1 MRARTW
7 FAAATIAL
15 LFLAPLGRALGQ
27 EARPT
32 GQTGVEFRSVS
43 YGTGFDTKSL
53 SEFAVP
59 IGFAYPASPRLT
71 LDAGTYFVSAQR
83 TDATGGTTSLSG
95 LTDVV
100 VRGAYQLKP
109 DVAVL
114 TVAVNVPTGQSTIN
128 LNQALLA
135 NALASDLVP
144 FPVASFGTGFSLTT
158 GIALAKPAGLWAI
171 GFAGSYRYTGSYQPL
186 SDSGLTSS
194 LKPGSE
200 IRVRLGADRLVGQG
214 RLSLGMTYST
224 FGDDEYG
231 TSTRN
236 PGARFIPQAAWTT
249 PLGLNNSL
257 AVYAWDLYRQVTDT
271 NQASNHLNTVT
282 LGAVLSLRAGA
293 RNVFRPQLEFR
304 QSGGL
309 TSGHVIG
316 LSARYQMV
324 AGERLTIV
332 PAVRLDLGSV
342 VAGASGTTASLTGF
356 GASLMLRSSF

>member
-1 MRARTW
+1 MRAQTL
-7 FAAATIAL
+7 FAAAAIAVL
-15 LFLAPLGRALGQ
+15 LLVPRERALGQ
-27 EARPT
+27 DARPT
-32 GQTGVEFRSVS
+32 GQAGVEFRTVS
-43 YGTGFDTKSL
+43 YGTGFDTKSV

-59 IGFAYPASPRLT
+59 IGLAYPASPRLT

-83 TDATGGTTSLSG
+83 TDAGGGKTSLNG

-144 FPVASFGTGFSLTT
+144 FPVANFGTGFSLTT
-158 GIALAKPAGLWAI
+158 GVALARPAGSWAI
-171 GFAGSYRYTGSYQPL
+171 GFAGSYRYSGSYQPL

-200 IRVRLGADRLVGQG
+200 IRVRVGADRLVGQG
-214 RLSLGMTYST
+214 RLSVGMTYST

-231 TSTRN
+231 TSTRS
-236 PGARFIPQAAWTT
+236 PGARFIPQATWTT

-271 NQASNHLNTVT
+271 SQTSNHLNTVT
-282 LGAVLSLRAGA
+282 LGAVLSLRTGT
-293 RNVFRPQLEFR
+293 RNMFRPQLELR

-309 TSGHVIG
+309 SSGHIIG

-324 AGERLTIV
+324 AGERFTIV

-342 VAGASGTTASLTGF
+342 STGAGTTASVTGF
-356 GASLMLRSSF
+356 GASLTMRSSF

>member
-1 MRARTW
+1 MRARTL
-7 FAAATIAL
+7 FEAAAIV
-15 LFLAPLGRALGQ
+15 APLLSPVGLAVGQ
-27 EARPT
+27 EARPVAQA
-32 GQTGVEFRSVS
+32 GAEFRSVS
-43 YGTGFDTKSL
+43 YGTGFDAKSV
-53 SEFAVP
+53 SEIAFP
-59 IGFAYPASPRLT
+59 IGFAYPASSRLT

-83 TDATGGTTSLSG
+83 TDASDSKTSLSG

-100 VRGAYQLKP
+100 LRGAYQLKP

-114 TVAVNVPTGQSTIN
+114 TVAVNLPTGQSTIN

-158 GIALAKPAGLWAI
+158 GVALAKPAGAWAI
-171 GFAGSYRYTGSYQPL
+171 GFAGSYRYSGSYQPL
-186 SDSGLTSS
+186 SDTNSTAT

-200 IRVRLGADRLVGQG
+200 FRVRLGADRLVGQG
-214 RLSLGMTYST
+214 RLSLGATFST
-224 FGDDEYG
+224 FSDDEYG
-231 TSTRN
+231 AKIAN
-236 PGARFIPQAAWTT
+236 PGRRFIPQATWTT

-271 NQASNHLNTVT
+271 SQASNHLNTIT
-282 LGAVLSLRAGA
+282 LGAMLSLRAGA

-304 QSGGL
+304 TSGGL

-324 AGERLTIV
+324 AGERFTVI

-342 VAGASGTTASLTGF
+342 ATGTGTTASLTGF
-356 GASLMLRSSF
+356 GASLTLRSSF